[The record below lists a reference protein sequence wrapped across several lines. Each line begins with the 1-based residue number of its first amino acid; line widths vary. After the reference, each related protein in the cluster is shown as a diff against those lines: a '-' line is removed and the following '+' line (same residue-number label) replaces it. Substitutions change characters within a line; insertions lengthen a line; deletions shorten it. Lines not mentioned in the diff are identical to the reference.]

1 MGQLTTK
8 LIHTKKNDF
17 FSTPISSSWAP
28 LNCVVMHEL

>member
-8 LIHTKKNDF
+8 LIHTKKDF
-17 FSTPISSSWAP
+17 FPTPISSSWAP